1 VADPELIDLALQVLP
16 DLQAARDQ
24 LAADPR
30 TRRDP
35 GVIEAL
41 EEHGRD
47 VVLDGAGEEELESVV
62 FSLARPALFMHDGA
76 FDDPPPPWN
85 RILEPVRDTIADV
98 SRRVGRIELQG
109 MEMLP
114 YAGTGFLVA
123 EDVVMT
129 NCHVAILFAQTD
141 AHGRWTFK
149 PEMGA
154 SLSIADEPDP
164 LHISNPLPGFDVK
177 GIIGIHE
184 RLDLALLRVE
194 PAARGNVLPEPLTIA
209 AEDPGPL
216 TDRRTY
222 VIGYPMFD
230 PDANPDLQMLIFGKH
245 FQVKRLQP
253 GNTMETPAGAEPLV
267 RPCSRATLA
276 DTVFHDASTLKGNS
290 GSALFDVESGKVL
303 GLHFSGAQLRFNR
316 AVALWRL
323 TEDPLLVKAGVRF
336 G

>member
-1 VADPELIDLALQVLP
+1 VDPELVDLALQVLP

-24 LAADPR
+24 LAGGPGA
-30 TRRDP
+30 RRAP

-47 VVLDGAGEEELESVV
+47 VVLDAAAEEELEAVV
-62 FSLARPALFMHDGA
+62 FTNARPAIFMHDGG
-76 FDDPPPPWN
+76 FDDPPAPWD
-85 RILEPVRDTIADV
+85 RILDPIKDTIAEV
-98 SRRVGRIELQG
+98 SSRVGRIELEG

-141 AHGRWTFK
+141 ADGRWRFK

-154 SLSIADEPDP
+154 SISISDEPDP

-177 GIIGIHE
+177 EVIGIHE

-194 PAARGNVLPEPLTIA
+194 PTAQSNVLPEPLTVA
-209 AEDPGPL
+209 AEDPGSL
-216 TDRRTY
+216 VDRRMY

-230 PDANPDLQMLIFGKH
+230 PDANPDLQELIFGKH

-253 GNTMETPAGAEPLV
+253 GNCMKTPAGAEPLI
-267 RPCSRATLA
+267 RPCSHASLA

-290 GSALFDVESGKVL
+290 GSAVFDVESGKVL

-316 AVALWRL
+316 AIALWRL